1 MLPIPHVNN
10 FDGLL
15 LVGILLKYPMSLNI
29 DDDHVDEEHDNLD
42 VSVDKNKYTNPSIG
56 SFK

>member
-15 LVGILLKYPMSLNI
+15 LVGILFKYPMSLNI
-29 DDDHVDEEHDNLD
+29 DDDHVDEEHDNLY
-42 VSVDKNKYTNPSIG
+42 VGVYKNKDTNPSIG